1 MDRLEKELKRIQQRT
16 SEMIRNL
23 TSCHRNTFDNSVS
36 SRPFYPSFHQFTQ
49 TLSRIVPTRPDLS
62 QLFPTRADL
71 SQLEP
76 TCPNSTRVDL
86 NGPVRPRMDP
96 KLHHASTLAT
106 IFQPMKKPRS
116 RPQTA
121 NTCLNRERTATP
133 TLTKRSSSALNG
145 SSKPEQTFEILRPRQ
160 CLLKLTLLTH
170 LE

>member
-36 SRPFYPSFHQFTQ
+36 SYRIDQLFHQFTN
-49 TLSRIVPTRPDLS
+49 LYPGMAVKLWPGLS
-62 QLFPTRADL
+62 QVDPIW
-71 SQLEP
+71 P
-76 TCPNSTRVDL
+76 KWPNSTQ
-86 NGPVRPRMDP
+86 NGILQAP
-96 KLHHASTLAT
+96 LQL

-145 SSKPEQTFEILRPRQ
+145 STKTEQTFELLRPRQ

>member
-36 SRPFYPSFHQFTQ
+36 SHQFHQVLSNSLSHSRAWRSNFDPACFNSTQ
-49 TLSRIVPTRPDLS
+49 SDQNGPIRPKTASTVPT
-62 QLFPTRADL
+62 
-71 SQLEP
+71 
-76 TCPNSTRVDL
+76 N
-86 NGPVRPRMDP
+86 
-96 KLHHASTLAT
+96 
-106 IFQPMKKPRS
+106 FQPMKKPRS

-145 SSKPEQTFEILRPRQ
+145 SSKTEQTFELLRPRQ